1 MKLPIQHER
10 LNRTLRNFGRQINL
24 FYLHIRKYLFTG
36 VLVLVPLMAT
46 FYLMYAVFQITD
58 GLLGAVIS
66 RGMGYR
72 IPGLGI
78 FLTALLCVIAGM
90 IAQNYFGRRLLE
102 GIEGSFDKIPVIRS
116 LYNGIKQA
124 ADVLLQKKQGEFK
137 RVVMVEYPKEH
148 SWTLG
153 FVTADFIIPIS
164 SPKIKDKKMAT
175 VFIPT
180 TPNPTSGF
188 LLIIEKSRIVDTD
201 MDIEDAMKVVI
212 SGGLVQPGR
221 LNDIDEEQPL
231 ALELPIHIKQ
241 EPE

>member
-1 MKLPIQHER
+1 M
-10 LNRTLRNFGRQINL
+10 
-24 FYLHIRKYLFTG
+24 
-36 VLVLVPLMAT
+36 PLMAT
-46 FYLMYAVFQITD
+46 TYLMYAVFQITD
-58 GLLGAVIS
+58 GLLGVVIS
-66 RGMGYR
+66 KGMGYR

-78 FLTALLCVIAGM
+78 FLTALLCVIVGM

-116 LYNGIKQA
+116 LYNGIKQV
-124 ADVLLQKKQGEFK
+124 ADVLLQKNRGEFK

-164 SPKIKDKKMAT
+164 SPKISGKKMAT

-188 LLIIEKSRIVDTD
+188 LLIIEKSRIVDTN

-221 LNDIDEEQPL
+221 LNEADEEQPL
-231 ALELPIHIKQ
+231 AENLPFQIKQ